1 MNWFILLIIC
11 ISLDS
16 FVIMMEKGATSLKI
30 VFKDALMHSLIFAF
44 IDATLLLIGNLFGQL
59 FYLDRIVRLNQLITF
74 AILILI
80 STEIFIK
87 THQKKA
93 FEEKLNMNYTYM
105 DSVKKAVIS
114 GIDCFLIGLFISSFH
129 LSFNFQWCTAFF
141 ITFIL
146 VLIAHY
152 IGYRQ
157 GAAYQKFI
165 GYLCSAIYLILAF
178 LEMMVINGL
187 V

>member
-30 VFKDALMHSLIFAF
+30 VLKDAFLHSLIFAF
-44 IDATLLLIGNLFGQL
+44 IDATLLLIGNCFGQL
-59 FYLDRIVRLNQLITF
+59 FYLDRIIRLNQFITF

-80 STEIFIK
+80 SAEIFSK
-87 THQKKA
+87 TYHKKA
-93 FEEKLNMNYTYM
+93 FVEKLNLHYTYM
-105 DSVKKAVIS
+105 DSIKKAVIS
-114 GIDCFLIGLFISSFH
+114 GIDCFLIGLFVSSFH
-129 LSFNFQWCTAFF
+129 LSFGFQWCTAFF
-141 ITFIL
+141 VTFIM
-146 VLIAHY
+146 VFSAHY
-152 IGYRQ
+152 IGYHK

-165 GYLCSAIYLILAF
+165 GFLCSAIYLTLAL